1 MHSKVF
7 NAIPTFILDNES
19 YISTKDA
26 ALLLKNLKNF
36 FSTLSINI
44 RSPLNPN
51 NFNKLECLLS
61 VLEINPHVV
70 AVNETWKKPNTIG
83 QHQKLNDYIYLS
95 NPRQQQKRGGVA
107 MYMKKNF
114 IFDTCSD
121 LCIMDEKNFESI
133 FIDIHFENKV
143 LTCSTIYRSPNKDT
157 KSLNKF
163 FQHLNQVLKK
173 LKKTKMCTQ
182 WVI

>member
-1 MHSKVF
+1 MC
-7 NAIPTFILDNES
+7 
-19 YISTKDA
+19 
-26 ALLLKNLKNF
+26 
-36 FSTLSINI
+36 INI
-44 RSPLNPN
+44 RSLLNPN

-61 VLEINPHVV
+61 IHEINPHVV
-70 AVNETWKKPNTIG
+70 TFNETWGKPNTIG

-95 NPRQQQKRGGVA
+95 NPRQQHKGGGVA
-107 MYMKKNF
+107 MYIKKNL

-121 LCIMDEKNFESI
+121 LCIMDEKIFESI

-143 LTCSTIYRSPNKDT
+143 VTCGTIYRSSNKDT

-173 LKKTKMCTQ
+173 LNKNKNVYT
-182 WVI
+182 